1 MSSVVVEYPEGL
13 PAPTTGSVTI
23 TERRKG
29 STIGG
34 RKNFRT
40 FQRDRHG
47 QRTIAFTFTPM
58 QAAIFREWW
67 AEWLQ
72 CGGGWFAAEWPLPW
86 TRGPSVFRF
95 QDPPQW
101 ALIGGTPTGQG
112 YWRVTATVEIRGRGM
127 LPEMEVMYL
136 TSTPYPIVYN
146 DSMSYEGVD
155 FAIKFPPVY
164 NHSDEFI
171 SGLGFNLAERS
182 TLVNLQ
188 VLEMLQFSLGVNIT
202 TTIPLVNIKILD
214 ALDNNL
220 GVSMSARA
228 ALITYTTPA
237 DAINV
242 ELGVLINVSVP

>member
-47 QRTIAFTFTPM
+47 QRTIAFTFTPA
-58 QAAIFREWW
+58 QSAIFREWW
-67 AEWLQ
+67 AEWLKR
-72 CGGGWFAAEWPLPW
+72 GGGWFAADWPLPW

-101 ALIGGTPTGQG
+101 ALMGGTLTGQG

-127 LPEMEVMYL
+127 LPTMEVLYL
-136 TSTPYPIVYN
+136 TSKPYPIAYK
-146 DSMSYEGVD
+146 DSLE
-155 FAIKFPPVY
+155 
-164 NHSDEFI
+164 
-171 SGLGFNLAERS
+171 S
-182 TLVNLQ
+182 TVN
-188 VLEMLQFSLGVNIT
+188 S
-202 TTIPLVNIKILD
+202 NIKEGLSLIINSIDISVDGKFYARSIYVESYIQESILTNVNFAAGATKHFD
-214 ALDNNL
+214 GIYIVPPESIETSLSGNF
-220 GVSMSARA
+220 SAKVVMIRYN
-228 ALITYTTPA
+228 IPA
-237 DAINV
+237 ESLETKVGANF
-242 ELGVLINVSVP
+242 NAS

>member
-47 QRTIAFTFTPM
+47 QRTIAFTFTPA
-58 QAAIFREWW
+58 QSAIFREWW
-67 AEWLQ
+67 AEWLKL
-72 CGGGWFAAEWPLPW
+72 GGGWFAAEWPLPW

-101 ALIGGTPTGQG
+101 ALLGGTLTGQG

-127 LPEMEVMYL
+127 LPTMEVLYL
-136 TSTPYPIVYN
+136 TSKPYPIEYSETLEMQS
-146 DSMSYEGVD
+146 DAE
-155 FAIKFPPVY
+155 FPPGMPYYMDAMVMVSESIPSARNVY
-164 NHSDEFI
+164 VGIE
-171 SGLGFNLAERS
+171 
-182 TLVNLQ
+182 
-188 VLEMLQFSLGVNIT
+188 
-202 TTIPLVNIKILD
+202 IPLD
-214 ALDNNL
+214 ALNL
-220 GVSMSARA
+220 SSTVDISARQPLVSITIPTEA
-228 ALITYTTPA
+228 LNIASDSSYSARHALITYTMPTEA
-237 DAINV
+237 LQLSIGVEINV
-242 ELGVLINVSVP
+242 K